1 MIKKY
6 FTKEV
11 KIGILAVA
19 SLALLFF
26 GLNFL
31 KGINIFNPSNFYYAT
46 YDNIG
51 GLVETSPVFIKGHQ
65 VGQVREIKYDF
76 TKEPSFVITLD
87 ISSDLELPEGTTA
100 ELFDNGLMGGKAI
113 RIVYAPQTGQYEAV
127 GDTIQSLVIP
137 NFVNAIS
144 DQLIPKINTLLSSTD
159 SLILSVRDITNSKQ
173 LKSSLAS
180 IEQSSANLEETTAK
194 LKGVMNQDVPKIVKN
209 VNTITTDFAQVGNNL
224 KEVNL
229 AKTVDG
235 IDATILELK
244 EVSRKMNSNEGSLG
258 LLINDRA
265 LYDNLSNTSNNANLL
280 VVDIKQN
287 PKRYLNISVF
297 GSKKEK

>member
-113 RIVYAPQTGQYEAV
+113 RIVYAPQTGQFEAV
-127 GDTIQSLVIP
+127 GDTIKSLVIP

>member
-11 KIGILAVA
+11 KIGILAVS

-87 ISSDLELPEGTTA
+87 ISSDLELPEGTRA

-127 GDTIQSLVIP
+127 GDTIKSVIIP

-144 DQLIPKINTLLSSTD
+144 DELIPKINTLLSSTD
-159 SLILSVRDITNSKQ
+159 SLILSVRDITNSPK
-173 LKSSLAS
+173 LKNSLAA
-180 IEQSSANLEETTAK
+180 IEQSSANLEQTTTM
-194 LKGVMNQDVPKIVKN
+194 LKGVMNQDVPK
-209 VNTITTDFAQVGNNL
+209 
-224 KEVNL
+224 
-229 AKTVDG
+229 
-235 IDATILELK
+235 
-244 EVSRKMNSNEGSLG
+244 M
-258 LLINDRA
+258 
-265 LYDNLSNTSNNANLL
+265 
-280 VVDIKQN
+280 
-287 PKRYLNISVF
+287 
-297 GSKKEK
+297 

>member
-11 KIGILAVA
+11 KIGILAVT

-76 TKEPSFVITLD
+76 TKDPSFVITLD
-87 ISSDLELPEGTTA
+87 ISSDLELPEGTRA
-100 ELFDNGLMGGKAI
+100 ELYDNGLMGGKAI
-113 RIVYAPQTGQYEAV
+113 RIVYAQQTGQFEAV
-127 GDTIQSLVIP
+127 GDTIESIIIP

-144 DQLIPKINTLLSSTD
+144 DQLIPKINNLLSSTD

-180 IEQSSANLEETTAK
+180 IEQSSANLEETTAQ

-224 KEVNL
+224 KDVDL
-229 AKTVDG
+229 AKTVNG

-287 PKRYLNISVF
+287 PKRYINISVF
-297 GSKKEK
+297 GSKKNK

>member
-1 MIKKY
+1 IKKY

-19 SLALLFF
+19 SLALLLF

-51 GLVETSPVFIKGHQ
+51 GLVETSPVLIKGHQ

-87 ISSDLELPEGTTA
+87 ISSDLELPEGTRA
-100 ELFDNGLMGGKAI
+100 ELFDKGLMGGKAI

-127 GDTIQSLVIP
+127 GDTIKSVIIP

-144 DQLIPKINTLLSSTD
+144 DELIPKINTLLSSTD
-159 SLILSVRDITNSKQ
+159 SLILSVRDITNSPK
-173 LKSSLAS
+173 LKNSLAS

-224 KEVNL
+224 KEVDL